1 MTTNYIGRI
10 EMTGYGWAEKN
21 SAQCNG
27 QLMSIQQN
35 QALFALLGTY
45 YGGNG
50 VNNFQLPDLRSRVPV
65 GQGAS
70 ADAGWQP
77 TPYPIGTIAG
87 SETVA
92 LNSQQMPMHNHGF
105 MGNTAA
111 GAAASPSGG
120 LFAQAGIQ
128 GGGQENIYVGANPG
142 IPLANSTVNMNGGNQ
157 AHENRQPLVAI
168 NFNIILYGVFPSR
181 N

>member
-1 MTTNYIGRI
+1 MTTNYVGRI

-21 SAQCNG
+21 SVQCNG

-65 GQGAS
+65 GQGSS

-77 TPYPIGTIAG
+77 TPYPIGLIAG
-87 SETVA
+87 SETVT
-92 LNSQQMPMHNHGF
+92 LNSQQLPMHNHTF
-105 MGNTAA
+105 TGNTAA
-111 GAAASPSGG
+111 GTVAVPTGG
-120 LFAQAGIQ
+120 LFAQAAVQ
-128 GGGQENIYVGANPG
+128 GGGQENIYVNSNPN
-142 IPLANSTVNMNGGNQ
+142 IPLANNTVNMNGSNL
-157 AHENRQPLVAI
+157 AHENRQPLLAI
-168 NFNIILYGVFPSR
+168 NFNIIIYGVFPSR